1 MGNIG
6 SITLS
11 DVAERTEVLNIACT
25 RCERTERYHLD
36 TLIAR
41 HGPDFG
47 IPVLLR
53 NLSADCPK
61 RDSITVYDLCGIHCP
76 DLARLFL
83 PEGSGKLP
91 PGESVS
97 GGQHDC

>member
-11 DVAERTEVLNIACT
+11 DVAERTEVLNVACT
-25 RCERTERYHLD
+25 LPARGGRYHLD
-36 TLIAR
+36 SLIAR

-47 IPVLLR
+47 IPLLLR
-53 NLSADCPK
+53 NLSADCLK
-61 RDSITVYDLCGIHCP
+61 RESITVHDLCGIHCP

-83 PEGSGKLP
+83 MEGTGKLP
-91 PGESVS
+91 PG
-97 GGQHDC
+97 